1 VGLLGLSLTSNI
13 SSTTNENNN
22 NCQRGRTARVPYVL
36 TSVAGA
42 VSIYHLLVLIH
53 RSMRLFALATFVVGS
68 SCFTTNAFVIRSVR
82 PVIKTSLSSY
92 QPSGH
97 PRRHLP
103 SLFASSTAETSSE
116 PPSTAAIVTTDYPP
130 ILDELRTVAMKLHT
144 REQAPREGQAV
155 IPATTPPSKEPYI
168 PTHVNY
174 LQFLVDS
181 HAIYTT
187 LEDIVNTNDNLHPL
201 RQSGIERTVP
211 LTKDI
216 AWMCTKYN
224 LPRLDVGQAGATY
237 VEELKTMMMR
247 VNDNNNNNN
256 VPKFMCHYY
265 NYYFAHLAGGRMI
278 GKQMSKL
285 LLDGE
290 TLEFYKVS
298 LTLSLSLSLL
308 IILTERLSST

>member
-1 VGLLGLSLTSNI
+1 MM
-13 SSTTNENNN
+13 NN
-22 NCQRGRTARVPYVL
+22 
-36 TSVAGA
+36 
-42 VSIYHLLVLIH
+42 
-53 RSMRLFALATFVVGS
+53 MRLFTLASFVVGS
-68 SCFTTNAFVIRSVR
+68 SCFTTNAFVSVR
-82 PVIKTSLSSY
+82 PVVIKTSLSSY

-97 PRRHLP
+97 PRRHLS
-103 SLFASSTAETSSE
+103 SLYASSTAETSSE
-116 PPSTAAIVTTDYPP
+116 PPSAAIVTTDYPP

-155 IPATTPPSKEPYI
+155 PPATPPSKEPYI

-187 LEDIVNTNDNLHPL
+187 LEDIVNTYDNLRPL
-201 RQSGIERTVP
+201 RQTGIERTIP

-216 AWMCTKYN
+216 EWMCTKYN
-224 LPRLDVGQAGATY
+224 LPRLDIGQAGVTY
-237 VEELKTMMMR
+237 VEELKTMM
-247 VNDNNNNNN
+247 NDNNNNKNI
-256 VPKFMCHYY
+256 PKFMCHYY

-298 LTLSLSLSLL
+298 LLCLSLS
-308 IILTERLSST
+308 